1 MTMNMRWF
9 ALGAAAI
16 ALGAC
21 SDTTTSPLP
30 RGIAAGSGPS
40 LSATLN
46 GNSFTILSDASSQ
59 YCASAQVNGNIASFP
74 SSFASVAGCGAARDL
89 QADGSLTAYN
99 PGWANPTGLTTT
111 TAHWIGFDA
120 KSGPSSDYRANVG
133 EYVYQQTFT
142 LPANVT
148 APTLSLDVMADNV
161 VAVYLNGNLLGSQA
175 MVDCNTNPN
184 TLPCHW
190 TVAGALHVT
199 APAADFHA
207 AGLPDTLTF
216 LVVDLA
222 TGFPSTVAGVGG
234 TAPQWACGTRP
245 FQANGTVGFT
255 ATLVPTSPAHVIAGG
270 GAGTLMTNIG
280 AANQAGCENPTGVV
294 FAGTVSW
301 TPPSSTIWCSPG
313 FWKNQGID
321 LWTQYQGLKYNAQG
335 PYAHDPQSFLITAPK
350 KGGLTDPTL
359 LQVISN
365 PSQYG
370 GEATNNVASF
380 ISNKLFGTPRTVE
393 TENCPDVLPLP

>member
-1 MTMNMRWF
+1 MTMHMRWF

-74 SSFASVAGCGAARDL
+74 ASFASIAGCGAARDL

-99 PGWANPTGLTTT
+99 PGWANPTGLAVT

-142 LPANVT
+142 LPANAT
-148 APTLSLDVMADNV
+148 APTMSLDVMADNV
-161 VAVYLNGNLLGSQA
+161 VAVYLNGHLLGSQA

-190 TVAGALHVT
+190 TVAGKLNVT

-207 AGLPDTLTF
+207 AGVPDTLTF

-245 FQANGTVGFT
+245 FQTNGTAGFT
-255 ATLVPTSPAHVIAGG
+255 ATLVPTSPNHVIAGG

-280 AANQAGCENPTGVV
+280 LANQAGCENPTGLV

-301 TPPSSTIWCSPG
+301 TVPSTTWCSPG
-313 FWKNQGID
+313 FWKNHATSPPWPAALLSGP
-321 LWTQYQGLKYNAQG
+321 LSFYNHYTGL
-335 PYAHDPQSFLITAPK
+335 YARAPQSIA
-350 KGGLTDPTL
+350 GNPTL
-359 LQVISN
+359 LQVVSN
-365 PSQYG
+365 PSIYKG
-370 GEATNNVASF
+370 PATNNVADV
-380 ISNKLFGTPRTVE
+380 ISNAVFGTPIINAE
-393 TENCPDVLPLP
+393 IESCPDPSDFPN

>member
-46 GNSFTILSDASSQ
+46 GQ
-59 YCASAQVNGNIASFP
+59 
-74 SSFASVAGCGAARDL
+74 
-89 QADGSLTAYN
+89 
-99 PGWANPTGLTTT
+99 
-111 TAHWIGFDA
+111 
-120 KSGPSSDYRANVG
+120 
-133 EYVYQQTFT
+133 
-142 LPANVT
+142 
-148 APTLSLDVMADNV
+148 
-161 VAVYLNGNLLGSQA
+161 LLGSQA

-199 APAADFHA
+199 APAADFNA
-207 AGLPDTLTF
+207 PGVENTLTF

-245 FQANGTVGFT
+245 FQA
-255 ATLVPTSPAHVIAGG
+255 
-270 GAGTLMTNIG
+270 
-280 AANQAGCENPTGVV
+280 
-294 FAGTVSW
+294 
-301 TPPSSTIWCSPG
+301 
-313 FWKNQGID
+313 
-321 LWTQYQGLKYNAQG
+321 
-335 PYAHDPQSFLITAPK
+335 
-350 KGGLTDPTL
+350 
-359 LQVISN
+359 
-365 PSQYG
+365 
-370 GEATNNVASF
+370 
-380 ISNKLFGTPRTVE
+380 
-393 TENCPDVLPLP
+393 